1 MASLFSRSASSKR
14 RPRRRLRAAAAL
26 ATASIMATM
35 TGCGLQTASSYVPDA
50 EPGSITPIKNLPDDA
65 TLTVTS
71 QNFTEQLILGKIGVL
86 AAKAAGFH
94 VKDQTNV
101 PGSVATR
108 QLMTSHKG
116 DVTYEYTG
124 VAWLTYMGHEKKVDG
139 EQQQWKAIHDEDL
152 GNGLTWLK
160 PSRANNTYALTM
172 GPGVAK
178 KHKNVKKLSDI
189 AKLPVSERTFC
200 VESEFN
206 SRADGF
212 KPMLAKYGMKLGAAN
227 GVPEKYVTILDTGAV
242 YNATAEGKC
251 NFGEVFTTDGRI
263 ETLDLTLLADDKKF
277 FPEYN
282 ITPYVNS
289 AKLKQ
294 YPQMASVYNQVSA
307 KMTNAEMMR
316 LNRQVDVEGREPA
329 DVAYDWMVQKGF
341 ITRA

>member
-1 MASLFSRSASSKR
+1 MASVKTLPGRG
-14 RPRRRLRAAAAL
+14 LRAVAAVM
-26 ATASIMATM
+26 TAAVM
-35 TGCGLQTASSYVPDA
+35 TTVAGCGLQTASSYVPDA
-50 EPGSITPIKNLPDDA
+50 EPGSIQPIKGLPEDA
-65 TLTVTS
+65 SLTVTS

-86 AAKAAGFH
+86 TAKAAGFD

-108 QLMTSHKG
+108 QLMTTHKA

-124 VAWLTYMGHEKKVDG
+124 VAWLTFMRHPQKIDG

-160 PSRANNTYALTM
+160 PSRANNTYAITM
-172 GPGVAK
+172 GPDAAK
-178 KHKNVKKLSDI
+178 KFTQVKSISDI
-189 AKLPVSERTFC
+189 AKLPVSQRTFC

-212 KPMLAKYGMKLGAAN
+212 KPMLQKYGMNLGAAN
-227 GVPEKYVTILDTGAV
+227 GVPEKNVTILDTGAV

-263 ETLDLTLLADDKKF
+263 DTLDLTLLSDDKKF

-289 AKLKQ
+289 EKLKE
-294 YPQMASVYNQVSA
+294 YPQMAGVYNKVSA
-307 KMTNAEMMR
+307 QMTNAEMMR
-316 LNRQVDVEGREPA
+316 LNRLVDVEGQEPA
-329 DVAYDWMVQKGF
+329 DVAYDWMVSKGF
-341 ITRA
+341 IKKG